1 MTEFE
6 AELEKVYDE
15 YHGLYSLTEQDVENI
30 AKRLYKFGIKTA
42 LNKLEPL
49 TQCSPSYLDM
59 HYDEVLGNIV
69 GKIEELKSESL

>member
-6 AELEKVYDE
+6 AELEKVDDE
-15 YHGLYSLTEQDVENI
+15 YHGLYSLTEQEVEDI
-30 AKRLYKFGIKTA
+30 AKRFYKFGIKIA
-42 LNKLEPL
+42 LNKIEPL

-69 GKIEELKSESL
+69 EKIEELKSESL

>member
-69 GKIEELKSESL
+69 EKIEELKSESL

>member
-6 AELEKVYDE
+6 AELEKVCDE
-15 YHGLYSLTEQDVENI
+15 YHGLYSLTEQEVEDI

-42 LNKLEPL
+42 LNKIEPF
-49 TQCSPSYLDM
+49 TQYSPSYLDM